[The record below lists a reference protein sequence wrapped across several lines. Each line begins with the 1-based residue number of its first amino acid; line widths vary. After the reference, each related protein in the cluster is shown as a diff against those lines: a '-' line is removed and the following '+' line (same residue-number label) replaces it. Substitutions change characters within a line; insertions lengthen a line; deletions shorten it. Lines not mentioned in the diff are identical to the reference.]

1 MTQKRKRRPVGG
13 GAVQTAFTGCGTP
26 IAYHDTARLSIIAE
40 IDRRMS
46 VAWLAGLAVRHG

>member
-13 GAVQTAFTGCGTP
+13 GAVETAFRGCGTFT
-26 IAYHDTARLSIIAE
+26 AYHDTAPLSIIAE

-46 VAWLAGLAVRHG
+46 VAWLAGLAVRR